1 MVFAL
6 LRSLCCPRSARL
18 LEVEHRDVELCES
31 VDTPPPTA
39 DPDRLRAETPAALYA
54 ALKPLEGGKHPPM
67 RLLKGSWIR
76 QRAVEV
82 REAKARGDTAA
93 VRKLAI
99 TYRQEMP
106 EEAFMTV
113 EEVEELRKQI
123 PDYERR
129 LAVAGMSYCWET
141 REHPD
146 PEGNS
151 LLALADAL
159 DKCYMEKQKSGMMDP
174 YQRFPS
180 DIGIFWDYPCI
191 FQHPPGGKRTDEQDR
206 LFKVRPRTP
215 RPCRRCPCAC
225 CLQPLGPT
233 LAPPLATVGAGS
245 PRSDLRARGH
255 DHLPAHRLGAPHPA
269 VVLSERLDQLRVR
282 SAPTH
287 ARTPLTTRLA

>member
-1 MVFAL
+1 MA
-6 LRSLCCPRSARL
+6 
-18 LEVEHRDVELCES
+18 
-31 VDTPPPTA
+31 
-39 DPDRLRAETPAALYA
+39 
-54 ALKPLEGGKHPPM
+54 
-67 RLLKGSWIR
+67 
-76 QRAVEV
+76 
-82 REAKARGDTAA
+82 
-93 VRKLAI
+93 
-99 TYRQEMP
+99 
-106 EEAFMTV
+106 V
-113 EEVEELRKQI
+113 EEVEELSKEMRSG
-123 PDYERR
+123 YRR

-159 DKCYMEKQKSGMMDP
+159 DKCYEEKQKREGEDP
-174 YQRFPS
+174 YRFFPS

-215 RPCRRCPCAC
+215 RPCGCCACAC
-225 CLQPLGPT
+225 CLPPLGPT

-255 DHLPAHRLGAPHPA
+255 DHLPARRLGAPHPP

-282 SAPTH
+282 SAP
-287 ARTPLTTRLA
+287 ARTHLSPLASPDRSHLSPPHRRRRVAHPQAAILLSVACGD

>member
-1 MVFAL
+1 MGCSSSVL
-6 LRSLCCPRSARL
+6 PKPRAEEEGVQAEEPRA
-18 LEVEHRDVELCES
+18 E
-31 VDTPPPTA
+31 
-39 DPDRLRAETPAALYA
+39 DRLRAATPAALYA
-54 ALKPLEGGKHPPM
+54 ALKPLKQGKHPPM
-67 RLLKGSWIR
+67 RLLKSSWIWE
-76 QRAVEV
+76 RAKKL

-113 EEVEELRKQI
+113 EEVEELSKRI
-123 PDYERR
+123 DPDWKR

-159 DKCYMEKQKSGMMDP
+159 DKCYEEKQKDEDEYGP
-174 YQRFPS
+174 YWRFPS

-215 RPCRRCPCAC
+215 RPCRCCACAC
-225 CLQPLGPT
+225 CLPPLGST
-233 LAPPLATVGAGS
+233 LAPPLATVGAG
-245 PRSDLRARGH
+245 RA
-255 DHLPAHRLGAPHPA
+255 
-269 VVLSERLDQLRVR
+269 
-282 SAPTH
+282 
-287 ARTPLTTRLA
+287 

>member
-1 MVFAL
+1 
-6 LRSLCCPRSARL
+6 
-18 LEVEHRDVELCES
+18 
-31 VDTPPPTA
+31 
-39 DPDRLRAETPAALYA
+39 
-54 ALKPLEGGKHPPM
+54 
-67 RLLKGSWIR
+67 
-76 QRAVEV
+76 
-82 REAKARGDTAA
+82 
-93 VRKLAI
+93 
-99 TYRQEMP
+99 
-106 EEAFMTV
+106 MTV
-113 EEVEELRKQI
+113 KEVKKVSQKIE
-123 PDYERR
+123 PYWRR

-159 DKCYMEKQKSGMMDP
+159 DKCYEEKQKRE
-174 YQRFPS
+174 YAYRTFPS

-225 CLQPLGPT
+225 CLPPLGPT

-255 DHLPAHRLGAPHPA
+255 DHLPAHRLGAPHPP

-282 SAPTH
+282 SAPARTH
-287 ARTPLTTRLA
+287 AHLSPLASPDPSHLSPPHRRRRVAHPQVPSLGCVACGD